1 MVKLIQTAY
10 LRMNKKYSEFNSII
24 IWAFDI
30 FSEVKWC
37 VVKYGDHTQNVC
49 SEFNPSKC
57 SHTL

>member
-1 MVKLIQTAY
+1 
-10 LRMNKKYSEFNSII
+10 MNKKYSELNSII

-30 FSEVKWC
+30 FSEVKWR
-37 VVKYGDHTQNVC
+37 VVKYGDHTQNLC